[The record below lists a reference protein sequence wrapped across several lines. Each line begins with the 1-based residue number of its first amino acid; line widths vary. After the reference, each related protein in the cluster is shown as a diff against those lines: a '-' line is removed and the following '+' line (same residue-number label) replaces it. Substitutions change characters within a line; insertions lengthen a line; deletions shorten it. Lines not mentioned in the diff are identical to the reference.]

1 MIIIEIK
8 DFNDHKISDLSGND
22 KWKTLNEHIIK
33 MDNYSLI
40 NMVKSCNRNAPTKH
54 TFKIDDPKN
63 FRKISVNKNAKYVKN
78 DIPENIKIIKELFQ
92 KLTKKNE
99 HIILN
104 ELENINANIFN
115 TNIDNVAKTIHN
127 IMVQDELW
135 HKSYVKCLK
144 IINHKSASLFSIF
157 VEILI
162 KSLKINS
169 EECETFKALS
179 CDRPSGTAALSC
191 DTNIAK
197 TFSGLKL
204 LILMIKNN
212 IIEYYNIKTIIN
224 YHINAILKTQ
234 RNESIEI
241 IHIIFMNKLIDID
254 KKKIKHRLSKLD
266 ISKINNLKYQF
277 MLEAMLDIT
286 IDE

>member
-8 DFNDHKISDLSGND
+8 DFNNHKIKDFNDHKIEDFND

-33 MDNYSLI
+33 MNNYSLI

-78 DIPENIKIIKELFQ
+78 DIPDNIKIIKELFQ

-104 ELENINANIFN
+104 ELENINADIFN

-144 IINHKSASLFSIF
+144 IINHKSATLFSIF

-162 KSLKINS
+162 KSLKS
-169 EECETFKALS
+169 DECKTFKELS
-179 CDRPSGTAALSC
+179 CDS
-191 DTNIAK
+191 NITK

-212 IIEYYNIKTIIN
+212 IIEHYNIKTIIN
-224 YHINAILKTQ
+224 YHINAILKMQ